1 MKAATERHEAYMYK
15 TQFVLIR
22 TTILDKAKLYIYSF
36 HLTKKSKCVTELGCD
51 YVSLRGN
58 EGIARI

>member
-1 MKAATERHEAYMYK
+1 MKAATE
-15 TQFVLIR
+15 R

-51 YVSLRGN
+51 YVSLRGS